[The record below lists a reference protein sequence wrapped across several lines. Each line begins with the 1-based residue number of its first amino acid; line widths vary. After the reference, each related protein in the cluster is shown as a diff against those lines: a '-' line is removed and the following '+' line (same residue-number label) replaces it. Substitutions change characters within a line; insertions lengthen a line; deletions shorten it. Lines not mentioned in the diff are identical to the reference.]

1 VTRGSIHEYAAA
13 VRERYRRGGKAEQGR
28 ILDAFC
34 QATGYHR
41 KSVVRLLG
49 RQAVKPREPVGGR
62 RRYGADVATVLR
74 QIWEASDHLCSKRL
88 VDFLPEFIGALERHG
103 ELAVAAGVRGQL
115 LQLSAATI
123 DRLLGP
129 VRSSHL
135 RRPWSRSG
143 GSSAL
148 KAQIP
153 VRTFGEWAG
162 VKPGAVQAD
171 LVVHCGAS
179 GDGFFLTTLAAV
191 DVATGWTECVIV
203 WGKGQARVGGALHA
217 VQTRLPFPLRELHT
231 DNGSEFLNSVVYPW
245 CQRHTIH
252 LTRGRP
258 FRKND
263 QAYVEQKNWSVVRRL
278 IGYDRYSTKAA
289 LTAFERLYRL
299 LRLWVNFFQ
308 PLRKLLSKERTG
320 AKVIKRFD
328 PARTPYQ
335 RVLAAGVLTAEQR
348 QTLAATYARL
358 NPVRLRAQVDEAL
371 DALWSLAERSGAAPA
386 GPVATVGAA

>member
-1 VTRGSIHEYAAA
+1 MVQQRERVGGQRKYGTEVAAA
-13 VRERYRRGGKAEQGR
+13 
-28 ILDAFC
+28 
-34 QATGYHR
+34 
-41 KSVVRLLG
+41 
-49 RQAVKPREPVGGR
+49 
-62 RRYGADVATVLR
+62 LR
-74 QIWEASDHLCSKRL
+74 QIWEASDHVCSKRL
-88 VDFLPEFIGALERHG
+88 VDFLPEFLGALERHG
-103 ELAVAAGVRGQL
+103 ELSVSEGVRGQL

-123 DRLLGP
+123 DRLLRP
-129 VRSSHL
+129 VRPAQR
-135 RRPWSRSG
+135 RRPWSRTG
-143 GSSAL
+143 GSSTL

-153 VRTFGEWAG
+153 VRTFGEWAA
-162 VKPGAVQAD
+162 VRPGAVQAD

-179 GDGFFLTTLAAV
+179 GDGFFLTTLDAV

-203 WGKGQARVGGALHA
+203 WGKGQERVGGALHA

-245 CQRHTIH
+245 CQRHTIK

-308 PLRKLLSKERTG
+308 PLRKLLSKERSG
-320 AKVIKRFD
+320 AKVVKRFD
-328 PARTPYQ
+328 QARTPYQ
-335 RVLAAGVLTAEQR
+335 RVLAAGVLTEEQSH
-348 QTLAATYARL
+348 TLAATYARL

-371 DALWSLAERSGAAPA
+371 DTLWSLAERSGATTA
-386 GPVATVGAA
+386 GPVAASGAA